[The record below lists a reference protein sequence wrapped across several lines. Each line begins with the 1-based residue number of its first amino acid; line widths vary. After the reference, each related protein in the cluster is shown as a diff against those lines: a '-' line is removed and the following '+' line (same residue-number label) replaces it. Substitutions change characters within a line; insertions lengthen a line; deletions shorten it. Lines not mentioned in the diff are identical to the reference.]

1 MQAPSATPTNTQD
14 ATPRTKVGT
23 LSSVMGSLGWPVII
37 GLVAYWGFLFL
48 IQQGL
53 IKSEMLVRYLSAH
66 PVSYVATAMFFVGGV
81 GLIIKLIDVMRQIL
95 DQKNVTLAPAPALGQ
110 RADASRLLL
119 AELDE
124 LTPAR
129 QDSYLGL
136 RLRNALEFVDKT
148 ESANGLEDELKY
160 LADMDAA
167 KQQESYSLI
176 RILIWAIP
184 MLGFLGTVVGISG
197 ALGGLTVASDFEA
210 MLSGLRDKLYVAFD
224 TTALALTLSIVLMFA
239 QFIVNRIET
248 QHLDAVDEAA
258 TDELVGRFETFG
270 TNRDPYLTSVENM
283 SRKVLEGVGAI
294 ADEQAGIWESG
305 METIRQTTEGVLDR
319 FADVLATRLSNQ
331 LEPVMDEF
339 GIAVRNAIADSNAV
353 MESHTRNL
361 AKAVE
366 TSSNAFASHGQ
377 YISTVMSEQS
387 KAYHSTIQQ
396 HGEELK
402 VMMSQSN
409 KFAAGHTEKLL
420 VGLDQ
425 SGNVLK
431 AQSEQMAK
439 AASHHLENLKSLMAQ
454 SDEAMISHAKKVSRE
469 MELTGEVVKAQSEQ
483 ITKAGESH
491 LENLKTVLA
500 QSDEALIG
508 HANKVSQGME
518 QAIEAV
524 ASQTK
529 QLHESIANAN
539 HVLES
544 NTNSVHQSIEQGNLF
559 IASHTEKIKDVI
571 AVSSDVM
578 NDHAS
583 KISDAVTRSEEIVD
597 KRQES
602 IAKTQESM
610 LRAQTQQAMAI
621 TQFTEKLED
630 LQEAVEQA
638 NSMNQMQESLKKS
651 VDSLTQSDSLIKE
664 VKGLAKVV
672 RESVM
677 ESNEQQNDGQKQA
690 QHNLEL
696 MVNQIQTVF
705 GENAKLLTYYQK
717 KQDELINATMQMQK
731 SMDRTADNRQLMEG
745 LSQNFAELGKQI
757 GQQQQSLQELAKQI
771 PQSMKMKEHVE
782 QLKNAI
788 QSVAVAQTSASASQS
803 DSIVAK
809 LETLQGSLTKPNK
822 FQEQFLAQ
830 QRQTVENQNRLLEFC
845 QTLEGKNR
853 NQFLD
858 SAKSVLAQHSSALEE
873 ATKLEETVRNLTF
886 SVNLLNQSLNAE
898 TNKAVELSNHLN
910 QPEIP
915 KRVA

>member
-1 MQAPSATPTNTQD
+1 MESDAPASFASPILSMHQQGSNFMQAPPATPVTSQD
-14 ATPRTKVGT
+14 NTPRTKTGT
-23 LSSVMGSLGWPVII
+23 LGSVMGSLGWPVII

-48 IQQGL
+48 IQQGW

-81 GLIIKLIDVMRQIL
+81 GLIIKLIDVLRQIG
-95 DQKNVTLAPAPALGQ
+95 DQKNVCLQPAPALGQ
-110 RADASRLLL
+110 RADASRMLL
-119 AELDE
+119 ADLDE
-124 LTPAR
+124 LSPAR

-148 ESANGLEDELKY
+148 ESANGLDDELKY

-258 TDELVGRFETFG
+258 IDELVGRFETFG
-270 TNRDPYLTSVENM
+270 TNRDPYLSSVENM
-283 SRKVLEGVGAI
+283 SRKVLQSVGAI
-294 ADEQAGIWESG
+294 ADEQAGVWASG
-305 METIRQTTEGVLDR
+305 IETIRQTTEGVLDR

-339 GIAVRNAIADSNAV
+339 GIAIRNAIADSNIV

-361 AKAVE
+361 SKAVE
-366 TSSNAFASHGQ
+366 ASSNAFASHGQ
-377 YISTVMSEQS
+377 FIGAAMSEQS

-396 HGEELK
+396 HGDELK

-409 KFAAGHTEKLL
+409 KLAAGHTEKLL
-420 VGLDQ
+420 AGLEQ
-425 SGNVLK
+425 TEGVLQT
-431 AQSEQMAK
+431 QSEQMAD
-439 AASHHLENLKSLMAQ
+439 ASAHHLENLKTIISQ
-454 SDEAMISHAKKVSRE
+454 SDEVLIAHAEKVTQR
-469 MELTGEVVKAQSEQ
+469 MDQATD
-483 ITKAGESH
+483 I
-491 LENLKTVLA
+491 VL
-500 QSDEALIG
+500 
-508 HANKVSQGME
+508 N
-518 QAIEAV
+518 QA
-524 ASQTK
+524 K
-529 QLHESIANAN
+529 QLHEGIANAN
-539 HVLES
+539 QVLES
-544 NTNSVHQSIEQGNLF
+544 NTNSVHHSIEQGNLL
-559 IASHTEKIKDVI
+559 IASHTERIKEVI

-651 VDSLTQSDSLIKE
+651 IDSLTESDSLIKE
-664 VKGLAKVV
+664 VKGLARVV
-672 RESVM
+672 RESVT
-677 ESNEQQNDGQKQA
+677 ESNEQQSDGQKQS
-690 QHNLEL
+690 QRNLE
-696 MVNQIQTVF
+696 VIANQIQAVF
-705 GENAKLLTYYQK
+705 GENAKMLTAYQK
-717 KQDELINATMQMQK
+717 KQDELITATMQMHK
-731 SMDRTADNRQLMEG
+731 SMDKSEDNRHIVEG
-745 LSQNFAELGKQI
+745 LSRNFTALGKQI
-757 GQQQQSLQELAKQI
+757 AMQQESLQDLAQQI
-771 PQSMKMKEHVE
+771 PQNMKMDEHVE

-788 QSVAVAQTSASASQS
+788 QAVAKNSSSAIKS
-803 DSIVAK
+803 DPIVAK
-809 LETLQGSLTKPNK
+809 LDKLQDSLTKPNP
-822 FQEQFLAQ
+822 FQQQFLAQ
-830 QRQTVENQNRLLEFC
+830 QKQTVDNQNRLLEFC

-853 NQFLD
+853 TQFLD
-858 SAKSVLAQHSSALEE
+858 SAKSVLAQHSEALEE
-873 ATKLEETVRNLTF
+873 AAKLEETVRNLTF
-886 SVNLLNQSLNAE
+886 SVNLLNQSLSTE
-898 TNKAVELSNHLN
+898 TNKAVELSNQLN